1 MNAGTHVSLVLR
13 SMMFVPGDSEK
24 KLAKCATLPADA
36 LILDLED
43 SVSPARKAHAR
54 GLAAEFVAHRPASP
68 RSIWVRINPLGTAE
82 CSADLASVMAARPDG
97 LVLPKVWSAGD
108 VIELGHWLDELERRF
123 DIALGATRVMPIAT
137 ETAAAVLTLE
147 SYLGCGRRLAALAWG
162 AEDLCVALGAT
173 TNVDERGE
181 WLPPYEL
188 ARSLCLLAAAGAG
201 VPAIDTVYTKLGDAN
216 GLERQA
222 RAARRDGFVGKLA
235 IHPEQIEIL
244 NRAFQP
250 TAEELEHARRVVAA
264 FDAEGV
270 GVVTLDGRMLDRPHL
285 QRARRT
291 LRLASPEPGATFEI
305 EEGSSC
311 RS

>member
-1 MNAGTHVSLVLR
+1 V
-13 SMMFVPGDSEK
+13 
-24 KLAKCATLPADA
+24 
-36 LILDLED
+36 
-43 SVSPARKAHAR
+43 
-54 GLAAEFVAHRPASP
+54 
-68 RSIWVRINPLGTAE
+68 
-82 CSADLASVMAARPDG
+82 
-97 LVLPKVWSAGD
+97 
-108 VIELGHWLDELERRF
+108 
-123 DIALGATRVMPIAT
+123 
-137 ETAAAVLTLE
+137 
-147 SYLGCGRRLAALAWG
+147 
-162 AEDLCVALGAT
+162 
-173 TNVDERGE
+173 NVDERGE

-201 VPAIDTVYTKLGDAN
+201 VPAIDTVYTKLGDAT

-222 RAARRDGFVGKLA
+222 RAARRDGFAGKLA

-250 TAEELEHARRVVAA
+250 TAEELEHALRVVAA
-264 FDAEGV
+264 FDAVGV

-291 LRLASPEPGATFEI
+291 LRLASPESGATFET